1 MFLRVTTEVTE
12 QEQNELLD
20 GLREFN
26 RPLSRIVN
34 GDLLAYFVAM

>member
-26 RPLSRIVN
+26 RPFLRN
-34 GDLLAYFVAM
+34 REW

>member
-20 GLREFN
+20 GLRSLIVPF
-26 RPLSRIVN
+26 SAIVN
-34 GDLLAYFVAM
+34 GDLLASFVVM